1 MLDNKGACGLMG
13 LDVWCRVFWSNIVWS
28 SWAIIC
34 YRFSNLCRNM
44 KLQLEAKDNVFCSLR
59 RCNIFYAMVIQT

>member
-28 SWAIIC
+28 SWVVIC

-59 RCNIFYAMVIQT
+59 RCNIFYAMVI